1 MSDGATMNF
10 TTQAFAKMTAH
21 TTVLLVAMDREAMI
35 TEERKQEEGL
45 RMKGD

>member
-1 MSDGATMNF
+1 MSNGATMNF
-10 TTQAFAKMTAH
+10 TTQAFAKTAH